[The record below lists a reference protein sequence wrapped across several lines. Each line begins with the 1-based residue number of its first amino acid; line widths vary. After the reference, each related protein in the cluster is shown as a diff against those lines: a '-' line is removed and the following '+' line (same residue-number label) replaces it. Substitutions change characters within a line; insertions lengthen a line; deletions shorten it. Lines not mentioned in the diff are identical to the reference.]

1 MTNFGRDTVLQI
13 NVTQREPRF
22 KDKEYLYWGSRIKS
36 LLREL
41 ETHPTRE
48 LVLSLYPKKMVNKEI
63 SAKVRFYAVV
73 IAALILV
80 LAASPDQIDVAV
92 LVVFVIIAPI
102 ILIGVLD
109 TIDYWR
115 LLSRTAALDRV

>member
-1 MTNFGRDTVLQI
+1 
-13 NVTQREPRF
+13 
-22 KDKEYLYWGSRIKS
+22 
-36 LLREL
+36 
-41 ETHPTRE
+41 
-48 LVLSLYPKKMVNKEI
+48 VNKEI
-63 SAKVRFYAVV
+63 RDKVRFYAVV

-115 LLSRTAALDRV
+115 LLS